1 MKLKALGL
9 KMALA
14 TLGLAVCTAFAPV
27 ASAAPTQ
34 VHTSG
39 GNPAQAGV
47 RAQPSLGA
55 DSVTPFAYGK
65 KVLSVG
71 DSWAV
76 HMEAGM
82 QAASPGTYLYKGGH
96 PGCGILLPVDAA
108 PACNQWPTQ
117 WPQMMNDFRP
127 DAVLLM
133 VAQWDTLP
141 QKTAW
146 NAPPRDLSD
155 PTQRQRFTA
164 NLDRAI
170 GILSARNTPV
180 YLMNSTRIQDA
191 SGREMNRLLED
202 AVRRHAN
209 VHLLNVRDQ
218 LCEGSICPTYIRGI
232 PVYDVTWHTTPA
244 AEKRLG
250 AWILNQ
256 MFQPGYRG

>member
-1 MKLKALGL
+1 
-9 KMALA
+9 MALT

-39 GNPAQAGV
+39 ENSAQAGV

-55 DSVTPFAYGK
+55 DSVTPFAVGK

-82 QAASPGTYLYKGGH
+82 QAASPGTYLYKAGQG
-96 PGCGILLPVDAA
+96 GCGILLPVDAA
-108 PACNQWPTQ
+108 PGCNQWPTQ
-117 WPQMMNDFRP
+117 WPRLMNDYRP

-146 NAPPRDLSD
+146 NTPPRDLTD
-155 PTQRQRFTA
+155 PVQQQRFTA

-170 GILSARNTPV
+170 GILSAWNTPV
-180 YLMNSTRIQDA
+180 YLMNSQRIHEA
-191 SGREMNRLLED
+191 SGREMNRLIED

-209 VHLLNVRDQ
+209 AHLLNVRDQ
-218 LCEGSICPTYIRGI
+218 LCEGSICPNSIRGI